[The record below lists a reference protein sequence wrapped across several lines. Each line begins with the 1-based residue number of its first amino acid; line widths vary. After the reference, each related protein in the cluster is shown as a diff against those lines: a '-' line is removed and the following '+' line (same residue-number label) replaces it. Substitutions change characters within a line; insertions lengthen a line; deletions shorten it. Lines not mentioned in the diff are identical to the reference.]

1 MNMKMFSK
9 NKITIAAISALLISG
24 TAMAQTS
31 SGSVSATGSFNAATC
46 SVTLPNATA
55 SFGTVTNQEVN
66 AAKAYQKIKS
76 VTADQGISVTD
87 CTTPASLTVAT
98 TNFQLN
104 GYVYPA
110 LNENE
115 ATGNQQKDFALWMK
129 VGDKDVSSYNVPI
142 ELANGTYPIELQM
155 IKISNNYNK
164 NHIGAWSAQYT
175 LTATYN

>member
-1 MNMKMFSK
+1 MFSK

-98 TNFQLN
+98 TNFQSN

-110 LNENE
+110 L
-115 ATGNQQKDFALWMK
+115 KDFALWMK
-129 VGDKDVSSYNVPI
+129 VGDKGVSSYNAPI

-164 NHIGAWSAQYT
+164 NHTGAWSAQYT

>member
-1 MNMKMFSK
+1 MFSK

-66 AAKAYQKIKS
+66 AAKTYQKIKS

-87 CTTPASLTVAT
+87 CNTPASLTITT
-98 TNFQLN
+98 TNPQSN
-104 GYVYPA
+104 GYVYPV
-110 LNENE
+110 LSESN
-115 ATGNQQKDFALWMK
+115 GNNQKDFALWMK
-129 VGDKDVSSYNVPI
+129 VGDQNISSYNTPI

-155 IKISNNYNK
+155 IKMSGNFNK
-164 NHIGAWSAQYT
+164 NHTGTWSAQYT

>member
-1 MNMKMFSK
+1 MKMFSK

-76 VTADQGISVTD
+76 VTADQGISVTN

-98 TNFQLN
+98 TNTQSN

-110 LNENE
+110 LNE
-115 ATGNQQKDFALWMK
+115 ATGNQQRDFALWMK
-129 VGDKDVSSYNVPI
+129 VGDKAVSSYNAPI

-164 NHIGAWSAQYT
+164 NHTGAWSAQYT

>member
-1 MNMKMFSK
+1 MFSK

-31 SGSVSATGSFNAATC
+31 SGSVSATGS
-46 SVTLPNATA
+46 
-55 SFGTVTNQEVN
+55 VTNQEVN

-98 TNFQLN
+98 TNFQSN

-110 LNENE
+110 LNE

-129 VGDKDVSSYNVPI
+129 VGDKGVSSYNAPI

-164 NHIGAWSAQYT
+164 NHTGAWSAQYT

>member
-1 MNMKMFSK
+1 MKMFSK

-55 SFGTVTNQEVN
+55 SFGTVTNQELN
-66 AAKAYQKIKS
+66 AARQYDTIKT
-76 VTADQGISVTD
+76 VTANQQISVTD

-98 TNFQLN
+98 TNFQHN

-110 LNENE
+110 LNE
-115 ATGNQQKDFALWMK
+115 ATGNQQKDFALFMK
-129 VGDKDVSSYNVPI
+129 VGEHGVSYNTPI
-142 ELANGTYPIELQM
+142 ELDNGTYPIELQM
-155 IKISNNYNK
+155 IKISNNTAK

>member
-1 MNMKMFSK
+1 MKMFAK

-31 SGSVSATGSFNAATC
+31 SGSVSATGTFNAATC

-66 AAKAYQKIKS
+66 AAKTWQKIKS

-98 TNFQLN
+98 TNFTSN

-110 LNENE
+110 LNE
-115 ATGNQQKDFALWMK
+115 ATTQQKDFALWMK
-129 VGDKDVSSYNVPI
+129 VGGKDVSSYNAPI
-142 ELANGTYPIELQM
+142 ELANGTHPIELQM

-164 NHIGAWSAQYT
+164 NHTGAWSAQYT

>member
-1 MNMKMFSK
+1 MKMFSK

-66 AAKAYQKIKS
+66 AANAYQKIKT
-76 VTADQGISVTD
+76 VIADQGISVTN

-98 TNFQLN
+98 TNTQAN

-110 LNENE
+110 LAE
-115 ATGNQQKDFALWMK
+115 ANGLPQQRDFALWMK
-129 VGDKDVSSYNVPI
+129 VGNKAVSSYNAPI

-164 NHIGAWSAQYT
+164 NYTGAWSAQYT